1 MEDTTRRRRHSSV
14 GKINLGD
21 NAVPSLRT
29 MHSDKDVKTTAKLHK
44 QQLNRTTDSSDD
56 LAVLDKI
63 WVSVK
68 ILSYRHPWLPPLVIL
83 AATQLAYWFSN
94 NYTPSNPLHMFMN
107 MSYEVPGTN
116 PPLYAKG
123 WKDFAFVA
131 YMMVFFTFY
140 REFLMQVVLRPLA
153 LHFGIR
159 KESKVR
165 RFTEQTYSMC
175 YYGVSGPLG
184 LYVMKQT
191 PMWYFNTTAF
201 YQDYPHLANFYLFKF
216 YYLAQ
221 AAFWA
226 QQSVVLILQL
236 EKPRKDFK
244 ELVFHHIVTMLLIG
258 LSYRFNFTWMG
269 IAVYITMDISD
280 FFLATSK
287 TLNYLDSVL
296 VGPFFFLFVGVWV
309 YLRHWLNF
317 RILWSVLTEF
327 RTVGPYKLSF
337 ATQQYKCWISQ
348 PIVFVLIFALQLV
361 NLYWLF
367 LILRIM
373 YRYVFLN
380 VAEDERSESESES
393 EADDKKTN

>member
-1 MEDTTRRRRHSSV
+1 
-14 GKINLGD
+14 
-21 NAVPSLRT
+21 
-29 MHSDKDVKTTAKLHK
+29 MHSDKDVKTTAQLHK
-44 QQLNRTTDSSDD
+44 QQLNKATDSSDD

-68 ILSYRHPWLPPLVIL
+68 ILSYRHPWLPPLVVL
-83 AATQLAYWFSN
+83 VATQLAYWFSN
-94 NYTPSNPLHMFMN
+94 NYTSSNPLHMFMT
-107 MSYEVPGTN
+107 MSYRVPGTN
-116 PPLYAKG
+116 PPLYEKG
-123 WKDFAFVA
+123 WKDFAFVG
-131 YMMVFFTFY
+131 YMMVFFTFF
-140 REFLMQVVLRPLA
+140 REFLMQIVLRPLA

-159 KESKVR
+159 RESKIR

-191 PMWYFNTTAF
+191 PMWYFNTRAF
-201 YQDYPHLANFYLFKF
+201 YENYPHLANFYLFKF

-244 ELVFHHIVTMLLIG
+244 ELVFHHVVTMLLIG

-287 TLNYLDSVL
+287 TLNYLDSVI
-296 VGPFFFLFVGVWV
+296 VGPFFFLFVGVWI

-327 RTVGPYKLSF
+327 RTVGPFTLNF

-361 NLYWLF
+361 NLYWLM

-393 EADDKKTN
+393 DDKKNN